1 MSVTYLVTLVWSILS
16 APDVFKTAEVEA
28 AMMAIYDEKLADWP
42 VPYETHMVET
52 SYGQVHVI
60 ISGDAANPPMLLFH
74 ASAMSAWSWRDNIAV
89 LSQDYRTYAI
99 DTLGEANRSVLTDT
113 STYPTSAE
121 DITALYA
128 EVADA
133 LNVER
138 AVLVGA
144 SYGGFIATNYAIHYP
159 ERTEAMALLGP
170 MGLTPATAETAMR
183 IMLVQCFPLPP
194 IQQGTAR
201 WALGDDPAVLAA
213 SEEWFRYV
221 VSGTL
226 PRVAPPRAFTPA
238 ELEEMTVPVLLI
250 IGSRDSLTGDPAAV
264 RELAEHVPDIDIQV
278 LDSGHLIG
286 IEHADT
292 VNELIP
298 AFFAE

>member
-1 MSVTYLVTLVWSILS
+1 M
-16 APDVFKTAEVEA
+16 
-28 AMMAIYDEKLADWP
+28 
-42 VPYETHMVET
+42 
-52 SYGQVHVI
+52 
-60 ISGDAANPPMLLFH
+60 
-74 ASAMSAWSWRDNIAV
+74 
-89 LSQDYRTYAI
+89 
-99 DTLGEANRSVLTDT
+99 
-113 STYPTSAE
+113 
-121 DITALYA
+121 
-128 EVADA
+128 
-133 LNVER
+133 
-138 AVLVGA
+138 LVGA
-144 SYGGFIATNYAIHYP
+144 SYGGFIATTYALHYP

-194 IQQGTAR
+194 IQQSTTR

-238 ELEEMTVPVLLI
+238 ELEGVTVPVLLV

-264 RELAEHVPDIDIQV
+264 RALTEHVPDIDIQV

-298 AFFAE
+298 TFFAE